1 MPSVTNDAAGRRFV
15 ILDTDTPTG
24 TIAGSSHYR
33 DRDDERIFFHTEIDE
48 KFSGRGLA
56 GALTS
61 EALAD
66 TAAEGKTIVAVC
78 PYVRKWLDTH
88 DHEFVWRKPTPDDL
102 TWIKGELA

>member
-15 ILDTDTPTG
+15 ILDTNTPTG
-24 TIAGSSHYR
+24 TVAGSSHYR

-56 GALTS
+56 GTLTS

-66 TAAEGKTIVAVC
+66 TAAEAQ
-78 PYVRKWLDTH
+78 
-88 DHEFVWRKPTPDDL
+88 DHRRRLPLRPQMGLFAFRS
-102 TWIKGELA
+102 A